1 MKNIFTFGEKPAR
14 RNLTI
19 ADLRDLKG
27 VRQLTQTNPATAE
40 EAAAAVAG
48 GIDTLICGQSQYAGV
63 RAGAPHTFLTAALM
77 LTDFPTD
84 EETIRAAFKYMEAGA
99 DAIYTMRRPQLVRL
113 LADEGIPVMGHLGL
127 VPRKSTWVGGL
138 RAVGKTADEAKR
150 LFDKFRELE
159 DAGAFAVEVE
169 VVPEAVLAEISP
181 RTSLITLRSAREPM
195 ET

>member
-1 MKNIFTFGEKPAR
+1 MKNIFIFGEKPAR

-27 VRQLTQTNPATAE
+27 VRQLTQTNPATLE
-40 EAAAAVAG
+40 EAAAAVAS
-48 GIDTLICGQSQYAGV
+48 GIDTLIRGQSQFEGV

-84 EETIRAAFKYMEAGA
+84 EATIRTAFKYMEAGA
-99 DAIYTMRRPQLVRL
+99 DAIYTVRRPQLVRL

-138 RAVGKTADEAKR
+138 RRWQDGGRGEDVYLTNFANWKTP
-150 LFDKFRELE
+150 
-159 DAGAFAVEVE
+159 
-169 VVPEAVLAEISP
+169 VPLPWKSRSYP
-181 RTSLITLRSAREPM
+181 RKSWRRSAHAPR
-195 ET
+195 